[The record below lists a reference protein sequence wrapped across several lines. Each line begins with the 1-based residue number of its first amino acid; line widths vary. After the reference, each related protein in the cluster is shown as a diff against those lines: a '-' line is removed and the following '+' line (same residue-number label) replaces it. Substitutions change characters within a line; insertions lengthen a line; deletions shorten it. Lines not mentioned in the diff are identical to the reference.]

1 MEYTQFGLNI
11 LINTPDEMNFKKWIF
26 RIDCIPHNTSS
37 VNIEDIEIKLNSIFN
52 PYQNKSFKELDC
64 HISLENVTNFFK
76 DKIKDML
83 NEYGWVLTFIEV
95 SIPPKFTYSINL
107 ISHNN
112 NFAKP
117 KKLDSVLYEKPYID
131 KHTKPLE
138 TNNPLCNIM
147 RSTEN
152 SVTYSSQISAEVN
165 KIINRMSK

>member
-11 LINTPDEMNFKKWIF
+11 FLNTPDEENFKKWIF
-26 RIDCIPHNTSS
+26 RIDCIPHGNNFTK
-37 VNIEDIEIKLNSIFN
+37 IEDIELQVNSIFT
-52 PYQNKSFKELDC
+52 PFQNKSFSELDFSV
-64 HISLENVTNFFK
+64 SLENVAKYFK
-76 DKIKDML
+76 DKIKDVL
-83 NEYGWVLTFIEV
+83 NNNNWVLTFIEV
-95 SIPPKFTYSINL
+95 SVPPKFTYSINL

-117 KKLDSVLYEKPYID
+117 KKIDSVLYEKPYVD
-131 KHTKPLE
+131 NHTKPLE

-152 SVTYSSQISAEVN
+152 SVTYSSQISAEVT